1 MTTMI
6 SIEEVI
12 TSPEEIKITGKDLDA
27 ILMNGDLDTEFESV
41 SFTFARNKKNEMS
54 YIFKVASKQAKDEKS
69 LQAMLDKLVGAIV
82 ILNDNFKVKA

>member
-1 MTTMI
+1 
-6 SIEEVI
+6 
-12 TSPEEIKITGKDLDA
+12 
-27 ILMNGDLDTEFESV
+27 
-41 SFTFARNKKNEMS
+41 MS